1 MTSPEIDSPPAV
13 SREAHLRDYWKIVW
27 QGRWTIVAIFLVV
40 VGATVFLTFF
50 ASEIYRAT
58 ATIEVQPQAT
68 NVRAGQDVSGLGVAG
83 YGWFAEEKYHNTQ
96 VEIIKSRDVATRA
109 IEILGLVPSGP
120 DAVSTHDLFKG
131 LTLSQ
136 TVEAFRGMIQVVPR
150 RETGLIEISMTGI
163 DKNAITNWVNTV
175 AVVYVKRNL
184 NKAKAK
190 VEEASRLIKQEF
202 ATIEASVKSEE
213 SARILSLRGGDEGA
227 VFNVEEQAQIVAER
241 LKTLNAELTK
251 SGLEVSELQETLDQI
266 DELPSRGADIMS
278 VPELAQDVT
287 LQEHLRSRVD
297 LERKLESAKVD
308 FRPGHPTY
316 ERYTGELSKVEQRIR
331 GQVSLIVSRLQNR
344 RDLAVEHKAYLEQ
357 RITVAEEYS
366 MTLVGK
372 SSAYEISKSKADVTK
387 NIYDLIARTMN
398 EVATST
404 GLLVNNVSI
413 LDEAIIPRYP
423 IKPRKRVNLM
433 IGAALGLF
441 LGLAAAF
448 FLDYLDNTFRTPE
461 DIERY
466 LGASVLGVIPKLTS
480 GEGLADRGLREAYQS
495 LRTSII
501 FSSKN
506 RQRKRILITSTGPQ
520 EGKSSTVANLGRTL
534 AATGDRVLIIDCD
547 LRRPTQHVHHN
558 LERDRGMTNY
568 LSGPIGSDDW
578 NSYVKPCSPRNLHV
592 LSCGPIPPNPPELLD
607 TDRFSDLL
615 RSASATYD
623 WVLLDSPPASTLADA
638 SLLAS
643 KADMIVLV
651 VQHNQTDRDLVAK
664 TLQRLRAVNPV
675 VAGAVLNNVDLD
687 RTYHKDYYYAGYYYT
702 DDEGDKRTKKRGR
715 LEPEAKVG

>member
-1 MTSPEIDSPPAV
+1 MTPLEIDSPPAI

-40 VGATVFLTFF
+40 VGGTAFLTLR
-50 ASEIYRAT
+50 APKIYRAT

-68 NVRAGQDVSGLGVAG
+68 NVRAGQDVSGLGAAG

-96 VEIIKSRDVATRA
+96 VEIIKSREVARTA
-109 IEILGLVPSGP
+109 IETLGLVPRGP
-120 DAVSTHDLFKG
+120 DAVSDHELFEG
-131 LTLSQ
+131 LSLDD
-136 TVEAFRGMIQVVPR
+136 TVDAFRGMLQVVPR
-150 RETGLIEISMTGI
+150 RETGLIEISMTGTKPE
-163 DKNAITNWVNTV
+163 DITNWVNTV
-175 AVVYVKRNL
+175 ADEYVKRNL
-184 NKAKAK
+184 RKAKGK
-190 VEEASRLIKQEF
+190 VEQASTLIEQQF
-202 ATIEASVKSEE
+202 AKIEESVKIEE
-213 SARILSLRGGDEGA
+213 TQRIASLTRGGGKF
-227 VFNVEEQAQIVAER
+227 FNVEEQEQIVQER

-251 SGLEVSELQETLDQI
+251 AGLEVSQLQETLDQI
-266 DELPSRGADIMS
+266 EELPSRGADIMS
-278 VPELAQDVT
+278 VAELAQDET

-316 ERYTGELSKVEQRIR
+316 ERYSNELAKVEQRVRDQI
-331 GQVSLIVSRLQNR
+331 SLIVSRLQNR
-344 RDLAVEHKAYLEQ
+344 RDLAVEHKLYLERQ
-357 RITVAEEYS
+357 IQTAEEYS
-366 MTLVGK
+366 FELVNK
-372 SSAYEISKSKADVTK
+372 TSAYEISKTKADVTK
-387 NIYDLIARTMN
+387 NLFDLITQTMN
-398 EVATST
+398 EVSTSME
-404 GLLVNNVSI
+404 LLVNNVSI
-413 LDEAIIPRYP
+413 LDEAMIPRYP
-423 IKPRKRVNLM
+423 IRPRKRVNLM
-433 IGAALGLF
+433 LGAALGLF
-441 LGLAAAF
+441 LGVAAAF

-466 LGASVLGVIPKLTS
+466 LGASVLGVIPKLTT

-506 RQRKRILITSTGPQ
+506 RQRKLILITSTGPQ

-534 AATGDRVLIIDCD
+534 AANGDRVLIIDCD

-568 LSGPIGSDDW
+568 LSGPIGADDW
-578 NSYVKPCSPRNLHV
+578 GSYVKTSSPKSLHV
-592 LSCGPIPPNPPELLD
+592 LSCGPIPPSPPELLD

-615 RSASATYD
+615 RSASESYD
-623 WVLLDSPPASTLADA
+623 WVLIDSPPASSLADA

-664 TLQRLRAVNPV
+664 TMQRLRAVNAV
-675 VAGAVLNNVDLD
+675 VAGAVLNNVDMD

-702 DDEGDKRTKKRGR
+702 DEDGDKRTKKRGR
-715 LEPEAKVG
+715 VEAKAKVG